1 MTEYE
6 RQPDRVEIVEEYEDG
21 TTISYGYLDLPLPAN
36 DPYVRRRQARD
47 SGADVS
53 EIVSEFGAAPRRPTT
68 YPAALPFIADRA
80 VTTTESPD
88 GSMSTGARWRCTDA
102 GALVERI
109 VGASVEDGWAEVDE
123 TALSKATSEKPLA
136 VLRRAGVTRMLSKF
150 AVPGLDIVQLTDVS
164 EP

>member
-21 TTISYGYLDLPLPAN
+21 TTI
-36 DPYVRRRQARD
+36 
-47 SGADVS
+47 
-53 EIVSEFGAAPRRPTT
+53 
-68 YPAALPFIADRA
+68 
-80 VTTTESPD
+80 
-88 GSMSTGARWRCTDA
+88 
-102 GALVERI
+102 
-109 VGASVEDGWAEVDE
+109 VGASVEDGWAEVE
-123 TALSKATSEKPLA
+123 GTALSRATSEKPLA